1 MLYAAYFSWHKV
13 NLLPSDVLRLVPNIK
28 LYRIFHLV
36 NCLKVTPV
44 RRVVNVSLMAFWLM
58 GNDRLSQHSSFLLIL
73 FGLLP
78 CFLLLFPIKYVLWV
92 LKIKPVID
100 DRNGLRIVLFQKIF
114 NVRYCCI
121 FFLLF

>member
-13 NLLPSDVLRLVPNIK
+13 NLLPSDVLRFVPNIK

-36 NCLKVTPV
+36 NSLKVTPV
-44 RRVVNVSLMAFWLM
+44 SRVVNVSLMAFWLM

-78 CFLLLFPIKYVLWV
+78 CFLLLFPVKYVLWV
-92 LKIKPVID
+92 LKIKLIID
-100 DRNGLRIVLFQKIF
+100 DRNGLRIVLLQKIF